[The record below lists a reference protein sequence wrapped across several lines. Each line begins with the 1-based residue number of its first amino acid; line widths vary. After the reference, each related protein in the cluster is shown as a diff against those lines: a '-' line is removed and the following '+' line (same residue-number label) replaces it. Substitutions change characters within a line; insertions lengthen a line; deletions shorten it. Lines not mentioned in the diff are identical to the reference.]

1 MVNTLW
7 SAQQGCIG
15 GGAPEF
21 LFNQPTNTQ
30 SRSGLFGSWPQITE
44 FWTDLAGCGQQPL
57 AWVPL
62 KLFKLLSPLS
72 WVWGFWHFKTVK
84 MQKLKFSGCCHVL
97 AGRWQAWSIGVFP
110 QLHLEVTPR
119 LHGQQ
124 HVTNTHVPITALAY
138 TSSVFAFHWQSWF
151 LVILKSNFF
160 LGVKKGHTNIILF
173 NWPCLTLQLRIL

>member
-1 MVNTLW
+1 MKEKPCYLLLRRTILDVNQYMVNTLW

-15 GGAPEF
+15 GSPRVSFQSTNKHSEQIWFIWQLATNNRILDWSDWIWKTAPW
-21 LFNQPTNTQ
+21 
-30 SRSGLFGSWPQITE
+30 GGI
-44 FWTDLAGCGQQPL
+44 GC
-57 AWVPL
+57 
-62 KLFKLLSPLS
+62 FSKLLSPLS

-138 TSSVFAFHWQSWF
+138 TSSVFAFHWQS
-151 LVILKSNFF
+151 
-160 LGVKKGHTNIILF
+160 
-173 NWPCLTLQLRIL
+173 